1 MTLALISVIAGL
13 LFLLV
18 IRVPIALALFTVSFL
33 GIVAIRGLR
42 PALQIVAQEPFSFV
56 SSWTLSAVP
65 LFIFMGL
72 LVQTTGMSAS
82 LFNAS
87 RLWLSRLPGGLAVAA
102 NFSCAGFAAASGS
115 SVSTAAAMGRLAIPE
130 MLRYGYQPGLSTAV
144 VASAGTL
151 GSLIPPSI
159 IFILYGIFA
168 QVSVNKLFLAG
179 ILPGLLTAGVY
190 TVMIVVRCKLDPT
203 LAPKITEKVS
213 WKERFASL
221 LDVLPLVM
229 VIVFV
234 LGGIYAAI
242 FTATEAG
249 AFGALS
255 VIVVAMLQKR
265 LNIANISEALMS
277 AVINTAKIF
286 FIAIGAVLL
295 TKFLAITGSGAKL
308 ADLAL
313 TLQDS
318 KFLLLSMMVVTYLI
332 LGMFL
337 DPIGV
342 LLITI
347 PVFLPV
353 LNAIGFDLILFGVL
367 VVKFIEI
374 GLLTP
379 PVGLNVFVIKSVVGD
394 SVSLVQIFKG
404 VGWFLACE
412 AVVVALLFA
421 FPSISLLLPYW

>member
-1 MTLALISVIAGL
+1 MTLALILVIVSL
-13 LFLLV
+13 LFLLA
-18 IRVPIALALFTVSFL
+18 IRVPIGIALFTVSFF
-33 GIVAIRGLR
+33 GIAAVRGMR

-56 SSWTLSAVP
+56 SSWTLSAIP

-72 LVQTTGMSAS
+72 LVQTTGMSSS
-82 LFNAS
+82 LFHAS

-130 MLRYGYQPGLSTAV
+130 MLRYGYQPGLATGV

-168 QVSVNKLFLAG
+168 QVSVGKLFLAG

-190 TVMIVVRCKLDPT
+190 TVMIVVRCKLNPA
-203 LAPKITEKVS
+203 LAPKIEEDVT
-213 WKERFASL
+213 WKERFSSL
-221 LDVLPLVM
+221 GDVMPLVV
-229 VIVFV
+229 VIGLV

-255 VIVVAMLQKR
+255 VLVIALLQKR
-265 LNIANISEALMS
+265 LNFQNISEALMA

-308 ADLAL
+308 ADLASS
-313 TLQDS
+313 LQGNR
-318 KFLLLSMMVVTYLI
+318 FLLLSMMVLTYLV

-394 SVSLVQIFKG
+394 SVSLVQIFRG
-404 VGWFLACE
+404 VGWFLVCE
-412 AVVVALLFA
+412 AVVVALLFS
-421 FPSISLLLPYW
+421 FPSISLFLPNW